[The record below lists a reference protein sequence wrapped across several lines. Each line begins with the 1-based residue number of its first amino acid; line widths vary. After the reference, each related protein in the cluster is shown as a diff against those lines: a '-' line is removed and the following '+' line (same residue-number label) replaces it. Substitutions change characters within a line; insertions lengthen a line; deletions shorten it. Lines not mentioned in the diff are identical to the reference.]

1 MRVGAADDLELVS
14 WLCERIWVLQGNF
27 TPEDGYAAARISI
40 AEMLKTG
47 TTCFLES
54 MFANRYGF
62 DGLARAVE
70 ESGIRGCLGK
80 IVMDIGQYAKD
91 PAWAMHPGLIEDR
104 ETSLLGCV
112 DMHEKWDG
120 KADGRIKVWF
130 GARTPGGY
138 ADSFSFKQY
147 MLTSSSVSTDL
158 YKEMTSISKE
168 KNIPITMHCAEV
180 KADRDFFAS
189 LNPPTTPMGYCS
201 DVGLLG
207 PSTVLVHMVHLDDS
221 DIKALAK
228 TGTHVAHCPTSNAK
242 LASGVARVPDLLKAG
257 VNVGLGTDGAPCN
270 NTNDLLQE
278 MKLAGIIHKAVSF
291 DPTLV
296 TAEQVLE
303 CATING
309 AKALGLDKDI
319 GSLEVGKK
327 ADFIALDMRKV
338 NLQPYYSP
346 VSAVVYS
353 ATGGDVTLTVVNG
366 KIVVEHGKLV
376 TMDEE
381 EVWQEAEK
389 RGHEIVKRAGLTE
402 KVKGSW
408 PLV

>member
-1 MRVGAADDLELVS
+1 M
-14 WLCERIWVLQGNF
+14 
-27 TPEDGYAAARISI
+27 
-40 AEMLKTG
+40 
-47 TTCFLES
+47 TT
-54 MFANRYGF
+54 
-62 DGLARAVE
+62 
-70 ESGIRGCLGK
+70 
-80 IVMDIGQYAKD
+80 
-91 PAWAMHPGLIEDR
+91 
-104 ETSLLGCV
+104 
-112 DMHEKWDG
+112 
-120 KADGRIKVWF
+120 
-130 GARTPGGY
+130 
-138 ADSFSFKQY
+138 
-147 MLTSSSVSTDL
+147 
-158 YKEMTSISKE
+158 ISKE

-180 KADRDFFAS
+180 KADREFFSS
-189 LNPPTTPMGYCS
+189 LSPPTTPMGYCG

-221 DIKALAK
+221 DIKALAE

-296 TAEQVLE
+296 PAEQVLE

-309 AKALGLDKDI
+309 AKALGLEKDI

-327 ADFIALDMRKV
+327 ADFIALDMHKV

-353 ATGGDVTLTVVNG
+353 ATGGDVSLTVVDG
-366 KIVVEHGKLV
+366 KIVVDHGKLT
-376 TMDEE
+376 TMNEE
-381 EVWQEAEK
+381 EVWQEADR

-402 KVKGSW
+402 KVKGIW
-408 PLV
+408 PIV